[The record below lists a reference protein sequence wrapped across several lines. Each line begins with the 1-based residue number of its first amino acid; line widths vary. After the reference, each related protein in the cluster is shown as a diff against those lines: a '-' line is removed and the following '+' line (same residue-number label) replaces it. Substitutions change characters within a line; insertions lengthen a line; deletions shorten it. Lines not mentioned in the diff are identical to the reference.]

1 MHDAEQVMNNITMNT
16 NFIKLTF
23 ELKVY
28 II

>member
-16 NFIKLTF
+16 NFTKLIV

-28 II
+28 IM